1 MRDLLTQFWNDD
13 SGAVVSVEILLI
25 VSILMFGLIPGLV
38 AMRNSLNAALT
49 SLGNLV
55 MTLIP
60 SFTFSGFAITGTDGN
75 GNTVTVLQ
83 IGGVQFTPNINYLTV
98 DQTAPDTI
106 PPEVI
111 VPPAP

>member
-1 MRDLLTQFWNDD
+1 MRDLLIQLWDDD

-25 VSILMFGLIPGLV
+25 VSILIFGLIPGLV

-49 SLGNLV
+49 SFGNLIV
-55 MTLIP
+55 TLIP
-60 SFTFSGFAITGTDGN
+60 SFTFSGFAITGTDGMGNPITIVQVN
-75 GNTVTVLQ
+75 GF
-83 IGGVQFTPNINYLTV
+83 QFTPNVSTLTA
-98 DQTAPDTI
+98 DQVAPITI